1 MLPKIPEFLGV
12 ISHIKVRECVLSSI
26 MISHHALFS
35 RKVVKF
41 SFVDVK
47 RMKGKLQYGQIGERD
62 VA

>member
-1 MLPKIPEFLGV
+1 MWLESVNDFLSG
-12 ISHIKVRECVLSSI
+12 I
-26 MISHHALFS
+26 MISNHAAFS

-47 RMKGKLQYGQIGERD
+47 RMKGKLKHGQIGERD